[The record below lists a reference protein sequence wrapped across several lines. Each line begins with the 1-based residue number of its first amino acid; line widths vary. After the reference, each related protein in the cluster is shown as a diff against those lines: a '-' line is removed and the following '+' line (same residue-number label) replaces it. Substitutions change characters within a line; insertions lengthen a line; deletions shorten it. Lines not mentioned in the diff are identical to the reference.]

1 MPIELKAPELTELHP
16 RITVMGVG
24 GAGGNAVNN
33 MIRAELSGVSF
44 VVANTD
50 AQSLSNS
57 LTEARIQ
64 LGVHCTQG
72 LGAGS
77 KPEIGQEAAREAQ
90 DQIEQHLDGCHMLF
104 LTAGMGGGTG
114 TGAAP
119 IIAGLARERG
129 ILTIGVVT
137 RPFQF
142 EGARR
147 MSIAEAGIRELQAQV
162 DTLIVIPNQNLFRI
176 ATEKTTFQD
185 AFAMADDVL
194 NSGVRGITD
203 LMVMPGLINLD
214 FADVKTVMSEMGKAM
229 MGTGEADGERRAVE
243 AAEAAISNPLLDEV
257 SLKGAKGVIINITGG
272 MDLTLFEVDEAAN
285 HIRAQV
291 DEEANIIV
299 GSAFNESLNG
309 QMRVSVVA
317 TGIESEAVAAP
328 PPPRTASPESAAVV
342 RIADHPRSAEMQ
354 APEAAAEDRTAAAT
368 AETAGDS
375 EQSADSEAENAA
387 AEAVSPDTAE
397 EEAEDAAE
405 WAAKREALAP
415 TREDDAFV
423 APEPQLPDRN
433 VAAPATP
440 DPFAEAAFENTVAAD
455 GDTQEEGDR
464 DAARRS
470 RGRSLFQRM
479 TSLGGR
485 SSGDR
490 GTGAAGQGEAAGQD
504 ETNDTTDSGLAA
516 GRATGFGRIDPE
528 DRPVPKERSEEQL
541 EIPAFL
547 RRQAN

>member
-1 MPIELKAPELTELHP
+1 MPIELTAPELTELHP
-16 RITVMGVG
+16 RITVMGIG

-33 MIRAELSGVSF
+33 MIRAELQGVSF
-44 VVANTD
+44 AVANTD
-50 AQSLSNS
+50 AQSLANS
-57 LTEARIQ
+57 MTETRIQ

-77 KPEIGQEAAREAQ
+77 KPEIGEQAAREALEE
-90 DQIEQHLDGCHMLF
+90 IEQHLDGCHMLF

-129 ILTIGVVT
+129 ILTVGVVT

-147 MSIAEAGIRELQAQV
+147 MAIAEAGIQELQRNV
-162 DTLIVIPNQNLFRI
+162 DTLIIIPNQNLFRI

-185 AFAMADDVL
+185 AFAMADEVL
-194 NSGVRGITD
+194 SSGVRGVTD

-229 MGTGEADGERRAVE
+229 MGTGEADGEKRAIE

-291 DEEANIIV
+291 DDDANIIV

-317 TGIESEAVAAP
+317 TGIDAEA
-328 PPPRTASPESAAVV
+328 ASRPVPQPQHGGQPSASVV
-342 RIADHPRSAEMQ
+342 QLADHTRSAEESED
-354 APEAAAEDRTAAAT
+354 PEQSPLEPVGDDAAANNEGGAAEDAGEAPVMDVAGEASEET
-368 AETAGDS
+368 AEA
-375 EQSADSEAENAA
+375 QALEALSRES
-387 AEAVSPDTAE
+387 V
-397 EEAEDAAE
+397 EDDEAE
-405 WAAKREALAP
+405 WAAKREAVASVH
-415 TREDDAFV
+415 DDTAFI
-423 APEPQLPDRN
+423 APEPKLPSSASS
-433 VAAPATP
+433 VSGSP
-440 DPFAEAAFENTVAAD
+440 DPFAEAAYEN
-455 GDTQEEGDR
+455 GDSGREETERR
-464 DAARRS
+464 DMGTSS
-470 RGRSLFQRM
+470 RGKSLFQRM
-479 TSLGGR
+479 TSLGSR
-485 SSGDR
+485 SSSDESRAGEDMSAAEQADR
-490 GTGAAGQGEAAGQD
+490 
-504 ETNDTTDSGLAA
+504 
-516 GRATGFGRIDPE
+516 RFGPLGPE
-528 DRPVPKERSEEQL
+528 DRPVPKSEEAEQL

-547 RRQAN
+547 RRQAR

>member
-1 MPIELKAPELTELHP
+1 MTIELSAPQLTELHP

-33 MIRAELSGVSF
+33 MIRSELKGVSF

-50 AQSLSNS
+50 AQALAHA
-57 LTEARIQ
+57 LADTRVQ
-64 LGVHCTQG
+64 LGVRITQG

-77 KPEIGQEAAREAQ
+77 MPDIGQKAAEEALDE
-90 DQIEQHLDGCHMLF
+90 IEQQLDGCHMLF

-114 TGAAP
+114 TGATP
-119 IIAGLARERG
+119 VIARLARERG

-137 RPFQF
+137 KPFHF
-142 EGARR
+142 EGRRR
-147 MSIAEAGIRELQAQV
+147 MAIADAGIAELQACV

-185 AFAMADDVL
+185 AFATADEVL
-194 NSGVRGITD
+194 SSGVRGITD

-285 HIRAQV
+285 HIRSQV
-291 DEEANIIV
+291 DEDANIIV

-317 TGIESEAVAAP
+317 TGIES
-328 PPPRTASPESAAVV
+328 
-342 RIADHPRSAEMQ
+342 
-354 APEAAAEDRTAAAT
+354 TAAAT
-368 AETAGDS
+368 TPDHEVRTAAIVSLAHVQRGGAMR
-375 EQSADSEAENAA
+375 ADAPRESEAADVAKAADAEIAA
-387 AEAVSPDTAE
+387 AGAKTDSAPATCDTASERTADNGGPANE
-397 EEAEDAAE
+397 EPATTQD
-405 WAAKREALAP
+405 ALAAVHAD
-415 TREDDAFV
+415 EEVFI
-423 APEPQLPDRN
+423 APEPIMPTIYREPTGEPD
-433 VAAPATP
+433 A
-440 DPFAEAAFENTVAAD
+440 FAEAAFENGARPAVTTAD
-455 GDTQEEGDR
+455 AGE
-464 DAARRS
+464 DAGTSAPQNE
-470 RGRSLFQRM
+470 RGLSLFRRM
-479 TSLGGR
+479 TSLGQRSNEKGMTRETASRTTSEHELGR
-485 SSGDR
+485 LSPD
-490 GTGAAGQGEAAGQD
+490 
-504 ETNDTTDSGLAA
+504 
-516 GRATGFGRIDPE
+516 
-528 DRPVPKERSEEQL
+528 DRPVPRGPRDEQL